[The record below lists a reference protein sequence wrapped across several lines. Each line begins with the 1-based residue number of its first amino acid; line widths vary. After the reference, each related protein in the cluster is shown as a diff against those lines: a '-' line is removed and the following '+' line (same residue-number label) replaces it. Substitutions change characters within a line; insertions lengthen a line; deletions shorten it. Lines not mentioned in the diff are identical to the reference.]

1 MIIAGLSAF
10 IGCKPEDIP
19 AVTGGNIYHKDTERI
34 DEAVVETL
42 ARWAVVVSLTARHR
56 GATKFVPASVHETY
70 YENLFRM
77 MGHVV
82 KDTGHPD
89 PVKLRCC
96 RHFGAACLDFG
107 LASSTFSMLVT
118 SSTLGDP
125 ISAIISA
132 LTAASGPLHFGAQQS
147 AYEAMAKIR
156 SPQDVPRL
164 IESVKRGGGRLFG
177 FGHRTWTM
185 ADPRIKPI
193 RLILEELG
201 AESNPLLE
209 VAQEIDRLA
218 SNDEYF
224 KKRGLHANADLYG
237 IFYYLAM

>member
-10 IGCKPEDIP
+10 IGCNPEDIP
-19 AVTGGNIYHKDTERI
+19 AFAGGNIYHKDTEKI
-34 DEAVVETL
+34 DEAVVQTL
-42 ARWAVVVSLTARHR
+42 ACWAVVVSITARHR
-56 GATKFVPASVHETY
+56 EGTLFVPASLHESY
-70 YENLFRM
+70 YGNLFRM
-77 MGHVV
+77 MGLVV

-107 LASSTFSMLVT
+107 LTNSTFSMLVT

-147 AYEAMAKIR
+147 AYKAMTKMK
-156 SPQDVPRL
+156 SPEDVPKL
-164 IESVKRGGGRLFG
+164 INSVKQGGRLFG

-185 ADPRIKPI
+185 ADPRIQAI

-201 AESNPLLE
+201 AESNPLLK
-209 VAQEIDRLA
+209 VAREIDRLA